1 LKRDKAIKILIAGE
15 CEMGVRRITNH
26 GFLKRIG
33 KFPSLKLGRM
43 VWWESPVE
51 RDYIHLLEADSIVS
65 FYQEQPL
72 RIHFIL
78 DGKEYF
84 YTPDFLVKRQSK
96 IQIVEVK
103 PEAKI
108 HSEENQRRFR
118 AAFKA
123 CLQRGY
129 EFIVATDTMIRV
141 QPRLNN
147 IKSFWKYSRTP
158 LDLHLCRQHCQEF
171 FSQRNE
177 IAFEELLQ
185 LFTSKGV
192 SMRVVYALLYRG
204 VLRIDLMMAINSNS
218 VVSFPNTTSNAEKES
233 LNVGI

>member
-1 LKRDKAIKILIAGE
+1 
-15 CEMGVRRITNH
+15 MGVRKITNH

-51 RDYIHLLEADSIVS
+51 RDYIHLLEADGAVS
-65 FYQEQPL
+65 FYKEQPL
-72 RIHFIL
+72 RIHFVL

-84 YTPDFLVKRQSK
+84 YTPDFLVKRYRK

-103 PEAKI
+103 PEKKI

-129 EFIVATDTMIRV
+129 EFIVATDTIIRL
-141 QPRLNN
+141 QPRLDN
-147 IKSFWKYSRTP
+147 IKLFWKYSRTP
-158 LDLHLCRQHCQEF
+158 LDSLRYYLYCQEL

-177 IAFEELLQ
+177 IALEELFH
-185 LFTSKGV
+185 LFALKGV
-192 SMRVVYALLYRG
+192 SKRVIYALLYRG
-204 VLRIDLMMAINSNS
+204 VLRVDLMKPIGN
-218 VVSFPNTTSNAEKES
+218 VSTVSLQNPACNAEKKV
-233 LNVGI
+233 LNVGIQV